1 MFRLKTQQNERPRTY
16 EDIQESA
23 AMKSLPDEI
32 TIGENEMVRTVI
44 AHIPV
49 IPDEY

>member
-16 EDIQESA
+16 EDIQESP
-23 AMKSLPDEI
+23 AMKSLPEEI
-32 TIGENEMVRTVI
+32 TTEESEMVRNVI

-49 IPDEY
+49 ILEEY